1 MYLLIEETPEEWQ
14 RNVQEENRQNV
25 LYVGY

>member
-14 RNVQEENRQNV
+14 RDVQEENRQNV